1 MEHLFARWLPQW
13 RLAVVG
19 GDAPPSYEEEWT
31 AAAAPSLAEVSDYG
45 AFPLTFA
52 GLDGRRHP
60 VAVERYDI
68 EDPDATSDGPLH
80 ASWGLPD
87 DGAEEAFTFLVE
99 ALESGPG
106 GLDRR
111 GRALA
116 GYLAGYLAADGTDL
130 LRITAAAEPGG
141 PALDDELHMMVRS
154 DTKTTRLAL
163 ALAPDAADRALA
175 PDASE
180 PAPGPVAPDSSDVS
194 DVSEHRIACTTT
206 LLSEFLRINN
216 TDAVTFEVT
225 FGTYDIDLNVA
236 DPDAAFRAGWAGDE
250 HWLIAEEGDDESAG
264 ETGDESAGE
273 TGDEIGG
280 ETDDESDDVLRSLDS
295 ATLRAAL
302 IESERNMVAVA
313 RSQTLVWEFD
323 STTPEIPGDEL
334 VSWLARDLVETLVTE
349 TTGAPG
355 IPPVLAYA
363 KNVPLESV
371 LYGEGDACLL
381 LVGAERTALVHISG

>member
-1 MEHLFARWLPQW
+1 ML
-13 RLAVVG
+13 
-19 GDAPPSYEEEWT
+19 
-31 AAAAPSLAEVSDYG
+31 
-45 AFPLTFA
+45 
-52 GLDGRRHP
+52 
-60 VAVERYDI
+60 
-68 EDPDATSDGPLH
+68 
-80 ASWGLPD
+80 
-87 DGAEEAFTFLVE
+87 
-99 ALESGPG
+99 
-106 GLDRR
+106 
-111 GRALA
+111 
-116 GYLAGYLAADGTDL
+116 
-130 LRITAAAEPGG
+130 
-141 PALDDELHMMVRS
+141 VRS
-154 DTKTTRLAL
+154 DTRTTRLAL
-163 ALAPDAADRALA
+163 ALAPDAADRALT

-180 PAPGPVAPDSSDVS
+180 PALGPVAPDSSDVS

-225 FGTYDIDLNVA
+225 FGTHDIDLNVA

-250 HWLIAEEGDDESAG
+250 HWLIAEEGDDETDG
-264 ETGDESAGE
+264 ETGDES
-273 TGDEIGG
+273 
-280 ETDDESDDVLRSLDS
+280 DDVFRSLDS

-349 TTGAPG
+349 ATGAPG